1 MIYLTV
7 LKRRWSRIEVSS
19 TAAHVLDTS
28 LNRALVDILIFL
40 SSRFIV
46 CAKTNNK
53 MFKSTVFLVQ
63 EHSFFNND
71 RNNSCSVLNQKEQK
85 CCHKL
90 RYYIMIIYLQSNLK

>member
-7 LKRRWSRIEVSS
+7 LKRRWLRIEVSS
-19 TAAHVLDTS
+19 IEAHVLDTS

-53 MFKSTVFLVQ
+53 MFKNTVFL
-63 EHSFFNND
+63 
-71 RNNSCSVLNQKEQK
+71 
-85 CCHKL
+85 
-90 RYYIMIIYLQSNLK
+90 IMTEIIVEVNLIKKNKNVATN

>member
-1 MIYLTV
+1 MVYLTV

-19 TAAHVLDTS
+19 TEAHVLDTS

-53 MFKSTVFLVQ
+53 MFKNTVF
-63 EHSFFNND
+63 
-71 RNNSCSVLNQKEQK
+71 
-85 CCHKL
+85 
-90 RYYIMIIYLQSNLK
+90 

>member
-7 LKRRWSRIEVSS
+7 LKRQWSRIEVSS

-46 CAKTNNK
+46 GAKTNNK
-53 MFKSTVFLVQ
+53 MFKNTVF
-63 EHSFFNND
+63 
-71 RNNSCSVLNQKEQK
+71 
-85 CCHKL
+85 
-90 RYYIMIIYLQSNLK
+90 